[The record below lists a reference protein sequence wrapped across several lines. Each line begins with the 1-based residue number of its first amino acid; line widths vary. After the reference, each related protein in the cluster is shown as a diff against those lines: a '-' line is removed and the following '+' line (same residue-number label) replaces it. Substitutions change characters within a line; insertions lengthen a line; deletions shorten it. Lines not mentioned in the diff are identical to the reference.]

1 MKYSILFLLLFS
13 FKLSY
18 SQVLYLDKGFSV
30 SKKTSTY
37 KTINYA
43 KKLKFDFYKPRKAE
57 GELPLLIYVHGGGFS
72 GGKRNSKNVVRF
84 AKQMAGRGYAVA
96 SVSYRLTMQNIG
108 FGCATNSTDKI
119 NAFNDASEDISLAV
133 KFIIDHKEKYNIDAR
148 KIILIGTSAGAEA
161 ILNLAYVYNNKILPS
176 DFKFAGIISMAG
188 AVTTIENITH
198 QNAIPTQL
206 FHGINDKIVPYNVAS
221 HHYCSKK
228 SEGYLVLYGSKAI
241 ADKLKNIGKSY
252 YLYSVKKGDHSWSIR
267 PIIYSKPEIIDFLY
281 YDVLKQSK
289 RQIETFI

>member
-1 MKYSILFLLLFS
+1 MKYRILLCLLFS
-13 FKLSY
+13 FKLSF
-18 SQVLYLDKGFSV
+18 SQVLYLDKSFSV

-43 KKLKFDFYKPRKAE
+43 KKLKFDFYKPRKAK

-84 AKQMAGRGYAVA
+84 ARQMAERGYAVA
-96 SVSYRLTMQNIG
+96 SVSYRLTMQKVG
-108 FGCATNSTDKI
+108 FGCSTNASDKI

-133 KFIIDHKEKYNIDAR
+133 RFILENKEKFAIDA
-148 KIILIGTSAGAEA
+148 KKVILIGTSAGAEA

-176 DFKFAGIISMAG
+176 DFKFAGLISMAG
-188 AVTTIENITH
+188 AITTTENITP

-206 FHGINDKIVPYNVAS
+206 FHGTKDKLVPYNVAA
-221 HHYCSKK
+221 HHLCSKK
-228 SEGYLVLYGSKAI
+228 TEGYLVLYGSKAI
-241 ADKLKNIGKSY
+241 ADKLKNLGKPY
-252 YLYSVKKGDHSWSIR
+252 YLYSVKNGDHSWSIR
-267 PIIYSKPEIIDFLY
+267 PLIYTKPEIIDFLY